1 MTLLHLTALDPE
13 ATICVI
19 MKSIRLYAATVF
31 AVAIIASAQQ
41 PSTAPADREGIE
53 AALKKY
59 ESAYQ
64 HMSLYELQ
72 NVWPDLP
79 NQKKEYR
86 RAEDLLKRGDVS
98 NVQVSLHLHDVQVN
112 GDGAV
117 AHGLRNE
124 HYLKNQQSSYYG
136 ADNSMARVGTQ
147 TPGPIT
153 ERDKRTVK
161 KTQEVTI
168 HLHRQGDS
176 WVIASLEESSKHH

>member
-1 MTLLHLTALDPE
+1 MTLLHLTALDLE

-41 PSTAPADREGIE
+41 PSTSPADREGID

-98 NVQVSLHLHDVQVN
+98 NVQVSLYLHDVQVN
-112 GDGAV
+112 GDDAV

-124 HYLKNQQSSYYG
+124 QYLKNQQSSYYG
-136 ADNSMARVGTQ
+136 ADNTMERVGTQ
-147 TPGPIT
+147 TPGPAT

-168 HLHRQGDS
+168 HLHRQGDA